1 MTIKE
6 QIRKKNGRPTKHQ
19 QRYKN
24 TGRPT
29 VMTPEVVKQLTEAF
43 EMGMSVI
50 NSCIHAG
57 VSKQVYFD
65 YCKKNPEFHDRC
77 KDLQQKPAI
86 KAILVINQALKEGDV
101 STAKWYAERKIKDE
115 FSLKTETEHSG
126 EVKSKVVY
134 IEKEEKENYKKHIDK
149 IIDGD

>member
-29 VMTPEVVKQLTEAF
+29 VMTPEVVKQLTAAF

-65 YCKKNPEFHDRC
+65 YCKKE
-77 KDLQQKPAI
+77 
-86 KAILVINQALKEGDV
+86 
-101 STAKWYAERKIKDE
+101 
-115 FSLKTETEHSG
+115 
-126 EVKSKVVY
+126 
-134 IEKEEKENYKKHIDK
+134 K
-149 IIDGD
+149 IIITIIMMTRMISIIIK